1 MSEFDIVI
9 FRKDNCVKC
18 KMTKRVLEGYGVK
31 PVLVDIYEADGSVTD
46 QAQEL
51 MNKYVIKSAPIV
63 VVKDKAGA
71 VLDVWSDFQ
80 IDKIKALVD

>member
-1 MSEFDIVI
+1 MSEVDIVI

-18 KMTKRVLEGYGVK
+18 NMTKRVLEGYGVQ
-31 PVLVDIYEADGSVTD
+31 PILADIYESDGSVTD
-46 QAQEL
+46 QAQDL

-63 VVKDKAGA
+63 VVKDKAGV

-80 IDKIKALVD
+80 IDKIKALVA

>member
-1 MSEFDIVI
+1 MSDVDIVI

-18 KMTKRVLEGYGVK
+18 NMTKRVLEGYGVQ
-31 PVLVDIYEADGSVTD
+31 PILADIYESDGSVTD
-46 QAQEL
+46 RAQEL

-80 IDKIKALVD
+80 IDKIKALVS